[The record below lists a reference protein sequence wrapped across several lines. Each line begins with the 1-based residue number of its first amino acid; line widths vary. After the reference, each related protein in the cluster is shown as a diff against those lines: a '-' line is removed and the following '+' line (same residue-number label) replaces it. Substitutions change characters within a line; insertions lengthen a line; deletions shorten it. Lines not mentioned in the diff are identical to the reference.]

1 MCLRNSARRRGGV
14 QKPFLASS
22 MDLLQQEGIVFPRFQ
37 LVQDV
42 LVVLLPTLQHLCHAN
57 PLGRLLG
64 EDSIQG
70 RFHTGVRILL
80 LAILQPARRGNQ
92 YQPMT

>member
-1 MCLRNSARRRGGV
+1 M

-64 EDSIQG
+64 EDSIRGCVSYCWQS
-70 RFHTGVRILL
+70 LN
-80 LAILQPARRGNQ
+80 QPVGETSISQ
-92 YQPMT
+92 